1 LQIHK
6 AKVKTMRE
14 YPGNAISDTLVAE
27 QIVQLN
33 RLSRLEDE
41 LALAS
46 EIQEGMMPRSLP
58 GLEGYEFGAIVIP
71 AKFVGG
77 DFFDFIPLGRDSL
90 GIAVGDVSGK
100 GVPAALFMAMA
111 RSLLRSEAHP
121 DRSPKEVLEAVNRHL
136 LSMNEK
142 EMFVAVLFG
151 ILNRSTRQF
160 SYARAGHEPP
170 IFFDGKGSHK
180 RMPKTNGQAL
190 GLFDAIALDEQTVEF
205 SKDCMLLLYT
215 DGIPDATNAWD
226 QRFGLNKIVRTIS
239 RMPQPSAQMI
249 CSELI
254 RAVTVHQGDGR
265 QDDDMT
271 VIVVRAV

>member
-1 LQIHK
+1 
-6 AKVKTMRE
+6 MRE

-58 GLEGYEFGAIVIP
+58 RLEGYEFGAKMIP

-77 DFFDFIPLGRDSL
+77 DFFDFIPLGSDSL

-121 DRSPKEVLEAVNRHL
+121 GQSPKEVLQAVNRHL

-142 EMFVAVLFG
+142 DMFVAVLFG
-151 ILNRSTRQF
+151 ILNRTTQQF

-170 IFFDGKGSHK
+170 IFFDGKVSYK

-190 GLFDAIALDEQTVEF
+190 GLFDAISLDEQTIEL
-205 SKDCMLLLYT
+205 SKNGMLLLYT

-226 QRFGLNKIVRTIS
+226 KRFGLNRIVRTIS
-239 RMPQPSAQMI
+239 RMPQPSAQTI

-254 RAVTVHQGDGR
+254 QAVIEHQGDGR